1 MKKLDGVTSAIGMK
15 QYLKRYG
22 IKVKDA
28 VPIQYGGE
36 EYAIPKPKNK
46 VLHVM
51 VDFAHGKP
59 IMHIHT
65 DHHTDQHGVEKGTAT
80 SFVKSPSNAAY
91 ISQTLSKTDLFPP
104 SDAKMIST
112 IDSADFAKQGI
123 TVDDVMTAEFK
134 GTGQVIKD
142 NKKMALVVNTLTL
155 AYKNKT
161 DFLKTLVMNSNPSLK
176 SMYVNIM
183 KIVKEKGYEP
193 PKEVA
198 AGKDFYVQA
207 QKAKMKNP
215 QSKIIDLGSGES
227 VMWGNTIVQYG
238 GGEMFRPA
246 FYDRYTPFKN
256 HPDAHYLVI
265 AWPMGLLQISKN
277 PFKSAKNP
285 HDLGKVGKKVMS
297 KFKGK
302 MKKKQVPLAYIKAL
316 LDKDARKSIE
326 KDLKG
331 RGQDIKAMPRNQIEG
346 QIFGFTYKDFAA
358 LYADKAKGLGKG
370 RKRDIIEDIMNKPYN
385 FLSKKQKDL
394 LESVTISLW
403 DIVNATSGGHHDIT
417 NISGLNFYGKG
428 YVDELLKKMMF
439 VAAKEMKDKELKE

>member
-1 MKKLDGVTSAIGMK
+1 MKT
-15 QYLKRYG
+15 YLKSYG
-22 IKVKDA
+22 IKTKDA

-65 DHHTDQHGVEKGTAT
+65 DHHDTQHGVEKGTAT

-91 ISQTLSKTDLFPP
+91 ISQTLSKSDLFPP

-112 IDSADFAKQGI
+112 IDSADFARQGI

-183 KIVKEKGYEP
+183 KVIKEKGYEP

-198 AGKDFYVQA
+198 AGKEFYVQQ
-207 QKAKMKNP
+207 QKASQQTDK
-215 QSKIIDLGSGES
+215 KIKDLGSGES
-227 VMWGNTIVQYG
+227 TLYGNTIVQYG
-238 GGEMFRPA
+238 GGKMFRPA

-256 HPDAHYLVI
+256 YPDAHYLVI

-285 HDLGKVGKKVMS
+285 HDLGKIGQKVIS

-302 MKKKQVPLAYIKAL
+302 MTKKQVPLAYIKAL
-316 LDKDARKSIE
+316 LDSDARKAIE

-331 RGQDIKAMPRNQIEG
+331 RGNDIKAMPRNQIEG

-370 RKRDIIEDIMNKPYN
+370 RKKDIIEDIMNKPYN
-385 FLSKKQKDL
+385 FLSKKQKDM

-403 DIVNATSGGHHDIT
+403 DIVNATSGGHKDIT

-428 YVDELLKKMMF
+428 YVDELLKKMMY